1 MVDGEQSFKVLSHL
15 LFFKLSLHSF
25 HPEVL
30 RYLLKN
36 YFQEHSSSCSGRFRL
51 QDDNL
56 EDCPV
61 NGKAIKQVPKKSTKV
76 SDFIHLQLEDSIV
89 MVDKGL
95 DEEFLVKVIDRT
107 KSFRQQTEEILV
119 NSFHHATFNDHIH
132 QFVLISLGNVH
143 LEQLVGTL
151 FKIESG
157 LDN

>member
-1 MVDGEQSFKVLSHL
+1 MVNGKESFKVLSHL
-15 LFFKLSLHSF
+15 LLFKLSLHSLY
-25 HPEVL
+25 PEVL

-36 YFQEHSSSCSGRFRL
+36 YFQEHSPSCSGCFWL

-61 NGKAIKQVPKKSTKV
+61 NGKTIEQVPKKSTKV

-107 KSFRQQTEEILV
+107 KPFSQQTEEILV
-119 NSFHHATFNDHIH
+119 NSFHHATFNYHIH
-132 QFVLISLGNVH
+132 QFIFVSLGNVH
-143 LEQLVGTL
+143 LEQFMGTL
-151 FKIESG
+151 FKIEGG